1 MTIKKNSNLN
11 SYFIY
16 ILLIFVIS
24 RLFLS
29 FILGIDM
36 NDLNFGY
43 KLLDYPNLQNSFL
56 NSIIYLHSQTPG
68 WNLLNIISF
77 KIFSGNLTIIY
88 LFFNILFSLLTFFII
103 YYAILIC
110 REFDLNLNGEIIIVS
125 FLLLNPT
132 IIFYENL
139 FDYNQVIT
147 FLFTQM
153 SYFIIKFFK
162 SNEKKFEILTYVNL
176 LLLSYFWALFQ
187 PALILLIFI
196 IFRFF
201 DREYF
206 KNISVIFI
214 IISFSLIPSI
224 KNKIVFDVFTS
235 SSKSGVDFS
244 TIFPDWL
251 DNCVSSEIN
260 NDQEFIT
267 YNNIENYF
275 PYYEKI
281 YLDEIKQISN
291 ELIVGN
297 SSKHNNVAYFILGK
311 KCQAHAISKIFD
323 NPSYYVSDRFKTF
336 LASHGKFGFDFMSA
350 EPKNWNK
357 YYGIFKQSYKI
368 SEIKLAKQLIIF
380 ILCMFIY
387 FILLKFVFLTKK
399 NKSLRKGLFIIGF
412 IYFYLLAICTLG
424 AGTEQERYLYTGFV
438 INILFMII
446 ILKKILKN

>member
-1 MTIKKNSNLN
+1 MIIKKNLFFSRYL
-11 SYFIY
+11 IY
-16 ILLIFVIS
+16 ILLIFIVS

-29 FILGIDM
+29 FFLGIEM
-36 NDLNFGY
+36 NDLNYGY
-43 KLLDYPNLQNSFL
+43 KLLDYPNLENNFL

-68 WNLLNIISF
+68 WNLLNVISF
-77 KIFSGNLTIIY
+77 KIFSGNLTTIY

-110 REFDLNLNGEIIIVS
+110 REFDLNFNGEIIIIL
-125 FLLLNPT
+125 FLLFNPT

-162 SNEKKFEILTYVNL
+162 SNEKKFEIFTYINL
-176 LLLSYFWALFQ
+176 VLLSYFWALFQ
-187 PALILLIFI
+187 PILILLIFVL
-196 IFRFF
+196 FRYF

-206 KNISVIFI
+206 KNLLVIFMI
-214 IISFSLIPSI
+214 LLFSLIPSI

-260 NDQEFIT
+260 KDQNFIT
-267 YNNIENYF
+267 HDNIEKYF

-281 YLDEIKQISN
+281 YLNEIKQISN
-291 ELIVGN
+291 ELIVGK

-311 KCQAHAISKIFD
+311 KCQEHAISKIFD
-323 NPSYYVSDRFKTF
+323 NPNYYVSDRFKTF
-336 LASHGKFGFDFMSA
+336 LASHGKFGFDFLSA
-350 EPKNWNK
+350 EPKNWDK
-357 YYGIFKQSYKI
+357 YYGKIKKSYKI
-368 SEIKLAKQLIIF
+368 SELKLTKQFIIF

-387 FILLKFVFLTKK
+387 FILFRFVFFTKK
-399 NKSLRKGLFIIGF
+399 KYFIKKSIVYHWLDLF
-412 IYFYLLAICTLG
+412 
-424 AGTEQERYLYTGFV
+424 
-438 INILFMII
+438 LFTSHLHIRSR
-446 ILKKILKN
+446 N

>member
-1 MTIKKNSNLN
+1 MIIKKNLFFS
-11 SYFIY
+11 SYLIY
-16 ILLIFVIS
+16 ILLIFIVS
-24 RLFLS
+24 RLCLS
-29 FILGIDM
+29 FILDINM
-36 NDLNFGY
+36 NDLNYGY
-43 KLLDYPNLQNSFL
+43 KLLDYPNLENSFL

-68 WNLLNIISF
+68 WNLLNAISF
-77 KIFSGNLTIIY
+77 KIFTGNLTIIY
-88 LFFNILFSLLTFFII
+88 LTFNILFSLLTFFMI

-110 REFDLNLNGEIIIVS
+110 REFDLKLSGEIIIIS
-125 FLLLNPT
+125 FLLFNPT

-153 SYFIIKFFK
+153 SFFIIKFFK
-162 SNEKKFEILTYVNL
+162 SNENKFEILTYVNL

-187 PALILLIFI
+187 PALILLVFI
-196 IFRFF
+196 LFRFF

-206 KNISVIFI
+206 KNIFVIFI

-244 TIFPDWL
+244 TIFPNWL
-251 DNCVSSEIN
+251 DNCVYSEIN
-260 NDQEFIT
+260 KDNDFIVHD
-267 YNNIENYF
+267 NIEKYF

-281 YLDEIKQISN
+281 YLNEIKQISN
-291 ELIVGN
+291 EFVVGK

-311 KCQAHAISKIFD
+311 KCQTNAISRIFD
-323 NPSYYVSDRFKTF
+323 NPNYYLSDRFKTF

-357 YYGIFKQSYKI
+357 YYSNLKQIYNI
-368 SEIKLAKQLIIF
+368 PEIKLTKQIIIF
-380 ILCMFIY
+380 FLCMFIY
-387 FILLKFVFLTKK
+387 FSLLKFVFYTNR
-399 NKSLRKGLFIIGF
+399 NKSLRKALFIIGL

-446 ILKKILKN
+446 VLKKILKN

>member
-1 MTIKKNSNLN
+1 MIINKNSIFNR
-11 SYFIY
+11 YFIY
-16 ILLIFVIS
+16 IILIFIIS

-36 NDLNFGY
+36 NDLNYGY
-43 KLLDYPNLQNSFL
+43 KLLDYPNLENSFL
-56 NSIIYLHSQTPG
+56 SSIIYLHSQTPG
-68 WNLLNIISF
+68 WNLLNAISF

-88 LFFNILFSLLTFFII
+88 LTFNILFSLLTFFII

-110 REFDLNLNGEIIIVS
+110 REFDLSIKGEIIIIS

-176 LLLSYFWALFQ
+176 LFLSYFWALFQ
-187 PALILLIFI
+187 PVLILLVFI

-206 KNISVIFI
+206 KNIFVIFI

-267 YNNIENYF
+267 YNNIEKYF

-281 YLDEIKQISN
+281 YLNEIKQISN

-357 YYGIFKQSYKI
+357 YYGTFKQSYKI
-368 SEIKLAKQLIIF
+368 SEIKLTKQLIIF

-387 FILLKFVFLTKK
+387 FILLKFMFFTKK
-399 NKSLRKGLFIIGF
+399 NNSLRKALFIIGL
-412 IYFYLLAICTLG
+412 IYFYLLTICTLG

-438 INILFMII
+438 INIFFMII

>member
-68 WNLLNIISF
+68 WNLLNAISF
-77 KIFSGNLTIIY
+77 KIFTGNLTIIY
-88 LFFNILFSLLTFFII
+88 LTFNILFSILTFFII
-103 YYAILIC
+103 YYSILIC
-110 REFDLNLNGEIIIVS
+110 REFDLNLKSEIIIIS

>member
-68 WNLLNIISF
+68 WNLLNAISF
-77 KIFSGNLTIIY
+77 KIFTGNLTIIY
-88 LFFNILFSLLTFFII
+88 LTFNILFSILTFFII
-103 YYAILIC
+103 YYSILIC
-110 REFDLNLNGEIIIVS
+110 REFDLNLKSEIIIIS

-380 ILCMFIY
+380 ILCMLIY
-387 FILLKFVFLTKK
+387 FILLKFVFFTKK
-399 NKSLRKGLFIIGF
+399 NKSLRKALFIIGL

>member
-1 MTIKKNSNLN
+1 MKIKKNLFFSN
-11 SYFIY
+11 YFIY
-16 ILLIFVIS
+16 ILLIFVVS

-36 NDLNFGY
+36 NNLNYGY
-43 KLLDYPNLQNSFL
+43 KLLDYPNLENSFL

-68 WNLLNIISF
+68 WNLLNAISF
-77 KIFSGNLTIIY
+77 KIFTGNLTIIY
-88 LFFNILFSLLTFFII
+88 VAFNILFSLLTFFII

-110 REFDLNLNGEIIIVS
+110 REFDLNFNGQIIIIF
-125 FLLLNPT
+125 FLLINPT

-139 FDYNQVIT
+139 FDYNQIVT

-187 PALILLIFI
+187 PALILLVFI

-206 KNISVIFI
+206 KNIFIIFI
-214 IISFSLIPSI
+214 IISLSLIPSI
-224 KNKIVFDVFTS
+224 KNKIVFDIFTS

-251 DNCVSSEIN
+251 DSCVSSEKN
-260 NDQEFIT
+260 EDQEFIIHD
-267 YNNIENYF
+267 NIEKYF

-281 YLDEIKQISN
+281 YLKEIKQISN
-291 ELIVGN
+291 EFVVGK

-311 KCQAHAISKIFD
+311 KCQTNAIYKIFD
-323 NPSYYVSDRFKTF
+323 NPNYYILDRFKTF

-357 YYGIFKQSYKI
+357 YYYNIKKFYNVP
-368 SEIKLAKQLIIF
+368 EIKLTKQIIIF

-387 FILLKFVFLTKK
+387 FSLLKFVFFT
-399 NKSLRKGLFIIGF
+399 NRNSSLGKALFIIGL
-412 IYFYLLAICTLG
+412 IYFYLLALCTLG

-446 ILKKILKN
+446 ILKKILRN

>member
-1 MTIKKNSNLN
+1 MIINKSLIFNK
-11 SYFIY
+11 YFIN
-16 ILLIFVIS
+16 IIFIFIIS

-36 NDLNFGY
+36 NDLNYGY
-43 KLLDYPNLQNSFL
+43 KLLDYPNLENSFL

-68 WNLLNIISF
+68 WNLLNAISF

-88 LFFNILFSLLTFFII
+88 FSFNILFSLLTFFII

-110 REFDLNLNGEIIIVS
+110 REFDLAIKGEIIIIS

-139 FDYNQVIT
+139 FDYNQIIT

>member
-1 MTIKKNSNLN
+1 MIIKKNSILN

-16 ILLIFVIS
+16 ILFIFVIS
-24 RLFLS
+24 RLLLS

-36 NDLNFGY
+36 NDLNYGY

-68 WNLLNIISF
+68 WNLLNAISF
-77 KIFSGNLTIIY
+77 KIFTGNLTIIY
-88 LFFNILFSLLTFFII
+88 LTFNILFSTLTFFII

-110 REFDLNLNGEIIIVS
+110 REFDLNLKSEIIIIS

-187 PALILLIFI
+187 PALILLVFI

-201 DREYF
+201 DRKYF

-214 IISFSLIPSI
+214 IISLSFIPLI

-267 YNNIENYF
+267 YNNIEKYF

-281 YLDEIKQISN
+281 YLKEIKQISN
-291 ELIVGN
+291 EFIVGN

-357 YYGIFKQSYKI
+357 YYGTFKQSYKI
-368 SEIKLAKQLIIF
+368 SEIKLTKQLITF
-380 ILCMFIY
+380 TLCMFIY
-387 FILLKFVFLTKK
+387 FILLKFVFFTKK
-399 NKSLRKGLFIIGF
+399 NKSLRKAVFIIGL

-446 ILKKILKN
+446 ILKKISKN

>member
-1 MTIKKNSNLN
+1 MIIKKNSIFN

-16 ILLIFVIS
+16 ILFIFVIS
-24 RLFLS
+24 RFLLS

-36 NDLNFGY
+36 NDLNYGY

-68 WNLLNIISF
+68 WNLLNAISF
-77 KIFSGNLTIIY
+77 KIFTGNLTIIY
-88 LFFNILFSLLTFFII
+88 LTFNILFSILTFFII

-110 REFDLNLNGEIIIVS
+110 REFDLNLKSEIIIIS

-153 SYFIIKFFK
+153 SYFIIKFCK

-187 PALILLIFI
+187 PALILLVFI

-201 DREYF
+201 DRKYF
-206 KNISVIFI
+206 KNISVILI
-214 IISFSLIPSI
+214 IISLSLIPLI

-244 TIFPDWL
+244 TIFPEWL

-267 YNNIENYF
+267 YNNIEKYF

-281 YLDEIKQISN
+281 YLNEIKQISN

-357 YYGIFKQSYKI
+357 YYGAFKQSYKI
-368 SEIKLAKQLIIF
+368 SEIKLTKQLIIF
-380 ILCMFIY
+380 TLCMFIY
-387 FILLKFVFLTKK
+387 FILLKFVFFTKK
-399 NKSLRKGLFIIGF
+399 NKSLRKAVFIIGL

-446 ILKKILKN
+446 ILKKISKN